1 MPTER
6 RRRPPRE
13 ETRRALLD
21 AAGRVFAERG
31 YSGASVE
38 AVSKAAGLSTGALY
52 SNFSGKEDLFLS
64 LYEERVER
72 RRREL
77 TDAATAGES
86 GPEALSFATATVDR
100 SLDADLDFFLL
111 YFEFALHAAR
121 NPGFRRRFEEIR
133 SEGLAKLAFGLTR
146 GLEHVG
152 AEDSAV
158 SAEELAQAM
167 RALGYG
173 LALDRIING
182 EPIPSGLVGRIL
194 ALVFAGIRAEGAAAK
209 TDARDSQSSAS
220 A

>member
-1 MPTER
+1 M
-6 RRRPPRE
+6 
-13 ETRRALLD
+13 
-21 AAGRVFAERG
+21 FAEKG

-77 TDAATAGES
+77 TEAATAGGD
-86 GPEALSFATATVDR
+86 GPEALFAATATVDR

-133 SEGLAKLAFGLTR
+133 REGLAKLADGLAR
-146 GLEHVG
+146 GLEHVD
-152 AEDSAV
+152 AEHSSI
-158 SAEELAQAM
+158 SAEELAQAV
-167 RALGYG
+167 RAMGYG

-182 EPIPSGLVGRIL
+182 EPVPSDLVGRIL
-194 ALVFAGIRAEGAAAK
+194 ALIFAGVRAEGARPVGRP
-209 TDARDSQSSAS
+209 D
-220 A
+220 